1 MAYISEKQKL
11 AMGMIGKVLENFDGD
26 GDRWFT
32 QHELPGIT
40 LHTMKALV
48 EKEYLQQSVVLGI
61 VYYQRV
67 KMLED

>member
-1 MAYISEKQKL
+1 MVYISTKQKL
-11 AMGMIGKVLENFDGD
+11 AMGMIDEMLENFDD
-26 GDRWFT
+26 GNRWFT
-32 QHELPGIT
+32 QHELLGIT